1 MIVRKPITDQGFTLL
16 EILVAMAIFAVI
28 SVMTFHGLQAIL
40 KTREDMDREGD
51 RLASLQRVMIMMSRD
66 FEQIVARRIRDEY
79 GGQQP
84 ALLCQALAEKT
95 VEFSRGGWRNPA
107 TLARSSIQRVSY
119 RFIDRSIIRES
130 WPVLDRAVA
139 TKPVSQ
145 TVLTGVDDFRL
156 RFLDR
161 DKEWQTSWPPEAREA
176 SNDQRMLPQAIEVTL
191 DLEDWGTIH
200 RLFLLAWEGGE

>member
-1 MIVRKPITDQGFTLL
+1 MIVRKPITDTGFTLL

-40 KTREDMDREGD
+40 KTREDMDLEGD

-119 RFIDRSIIRES
+119 RFIDRSIVRES

-139 TKPVSQ
+139 TKPLSQ

-161 DKEWQTSWPPEAREA
+161 DEEWQTSWPPEAREA